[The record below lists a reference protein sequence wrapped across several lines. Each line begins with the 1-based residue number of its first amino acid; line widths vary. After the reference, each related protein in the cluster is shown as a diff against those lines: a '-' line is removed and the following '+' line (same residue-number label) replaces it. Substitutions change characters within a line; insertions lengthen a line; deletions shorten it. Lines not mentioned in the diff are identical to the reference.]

1 MVSLNERI
9 ASTRPEERGPLAV
22 SSDKNAPRESW
33 RGDIFLLVLINFMWA
48 LKWTL
53 SKVALRELEPVSI
66 TLFPMIGAI
75 LLLLPL
81 LHRKLREQPAY
92 LGVIRKEAV
101 RPANLF
107 RFFLLGGVGQ
117 VACNVLVTW
126 GLKYIPA
133 TDAAVIGLATPIF
146 NAFLAALIV
155 REALNWRLI
164 PSFAFALAGVLMMTG
179 INVRGGH
186 AISDWHY
193 LFGVFLFFLAT
204 LGSAFYNAYSKKLLD
219 RFDPAEILFYS
230 YIFVVISL
238 YPFHLL
244 TEQSVS
250 LQRIVALHWQTW
262 CSLALLSLL
271 VYGLSMVLFL
281 EVLTRRPL
289 APVAISIYLMTVFG
303 VLISTTTLH
312 EQITAKLVGGASLV
326 LLSTIVANAKFG
338 KRSGGK
344 AI

>member
-1 MVSLNERI
+1 VSKNSLN
-9 ASTRPEERGPLAV
+9 GPVDCNQKQADCTSLPDSLDHHLPV
-22 SSDKNAPRESW
+22 KPW
-33 RGDIFLLVLINFMWA
+33 RGDLLLLVAVNFMWA

-53 SKVALRELEPVSI
+53 SKVALRELEPVTI
-66 TLFPMIGAI
+66 TLFPMMGAI

-81 LHRKLREQPAY
+81 LRWKLKGQRAY
-92 LGVIRKEAV
+92 FGVVRKEALQ
-101 RPANLF
+101 PANVF
-107 RFFLLGGVGQ
+107 RFFLLGAIGQ

-146 NAFLAALIV
+146 NAFLAGLII
-155 REALNWRLI
+155 REALSWRLV
-164 PSFAFALAGVLMMTG
+164 PSFIFALAGVLLMTG
-179 INVRGGH
+179 INVRGGG

-193 LFGVFLFFLAT
+193 LFGVFLFFIAT

-219 RFDPAEILFYS
+219 WFGPAEILFYS
-230 YIFVVISL
+230 YIFVVASL
-238 YPFHLL
+238 YPYHLL
-244 TEQSVS
+244 AEQPLT
-250 LQRIVALHWQTW
+250 LQRIAALHWETW
-262 CSLALLSLL
+262 CSLVLLSVF

-312 EQITAKLVGGASLV
+312 EPVTLKLVGGAALV
-326 LLSTIVANAKFG
+326 LFSTIFANAG
-338 KRSGGK
+338 KTRK
-344 AI
+344 TR